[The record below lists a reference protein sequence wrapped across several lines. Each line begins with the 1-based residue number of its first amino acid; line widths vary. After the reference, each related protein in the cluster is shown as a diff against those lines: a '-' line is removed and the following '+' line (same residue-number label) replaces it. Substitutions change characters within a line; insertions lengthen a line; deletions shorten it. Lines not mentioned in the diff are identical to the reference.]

1 MIVQFIG
8 QGIHENEK
16 ETCGNYICSSI
27 NDDTFT
33 DITVFVA
40 FLRLPGLIELKP
52 FIEKTKSENRNIT
65 FYVGI
70 DEKITSKEALELLLK
85 LEVSA
90 YIYNSERFIYHP
102 KIYLFESKTR
112 NRIITGSSNLTKS
125 GLFYNVES
133 SILLDFTSQD
143 KSGLKVLNQL
153 KDYYSPLLD
162 FKDPNLEVVT
172 QEHIDKLLFEDKI
185 SKEYYEGTG
194 NYFSDVHDKSKPKGK
209 NPKLGILGN
218 LEVTEYKPTNNY
230 RNDEL
235 KITEDYLAKWDL
247 MFERMKAY
255 SITFGTCTVRRDY
268 KDRTLYGWYRKQK
281 LLYNHKD
288 ITMPKEHIEKL
299 KSINFYFG
307 DGHKLRQ
314 EKIVEN
320 WLEILFDALLNNE
333 KVRVDHRYKYG
344 PKKLRLGT
352 WLVGIA
358 VANKDNKKL
367 DVKKQ
372 IEDLGFSFSETS
384 RATDDVLDRFV
395 ADLLNDKN
403 PNKMNF
409 RTRFNQNIKSKKKN
423 LSGDQIKRVEEAWQL
438 QFNEELI
445 WTKIHEPTVDRTDEW
460 RTYRKNEGVWH
471 PIKIQGNENTVLY
484 HWVNNKLKF
493 KKQMDRLKENFNETE
508 KLELRQLGFNI

>member
-8 QGIHENEK
+8 QGIHENEE

-40 FLRLPGLIELKP
+40 FLRLPGLIELKT
-52 FIEKTKSENRNIT
+52 FIEKTKSDNRNIT

-85 LEVSA
+85 LDVSA

-162 FKDPNLEVVT
+162 FTDPNLEVVT
-172 QEHIDKLLFEDKI
+172 QEHIDKLLSEDKI

-218 LEVTEYKPTNNY
+218 LEVKEFNPTKNY

-255 SITFGTCTVRRDY
+255 TIAFGTSTVRRDY

-320 WLEILFDALLNNE
+320 WLEILFDALLNNDR
-333 KVRVDHRYKYG
+333 VRVDHRYKYG

-352 WLVGIA
+352 WLVGI
-358 VANKDNKKL
+358 VASNKDGKKL
-367 DVKKQ
+367 DVRKQ
-372 IEDLGFSFSETS
+372 IEDLGFDFSETS
-384 RATDDVLDRFV
+384 RATDDVLDRFIS
-395 ADLLNDKN
+395 DLLNDKN

-409 RTRFNQNIKSKKKN
+409 RTRFNKIKKKK
-423 LSGDQIKRVEEAWQL
+423 LTEIQRKEIEEAWQL

-445 WTKIHEPTVDRTDEW
+445 WTKIHEHYVDRTEEW
-460 RTYRKNEGVWH
+460 RNYRQNEGVWH
-471 PIKIQGNENTVLY
+471 PIKIVGNENTVLY
-484 HWVNNKLKF
+484 HWVNNKLKS
-493 KKQMDRLKENFNETE
+493 KKQMDRLKDNFNEVE
-508 KLELRQLGFNI
+508 KTELRQLGFDI